1 MVPTYP
7 AANVVLVLIGVL
19 LVLVRKLPVQLDG
32 VRVDATPML
41 VPSISSRATNNI
53 INAVETISGIISG
66 PALISAYD
74 QNHADILSF
83 IEPACN
89 LIFIDS
95 GGYECEIGYKSAKS
109 KLYNLD
115 LLEWNEEYH
124 LDTIKNFSKTPTKVI
139 ISFDHPNLR
148 EPLEDQISR
157 ANKLFKQN
165 NGFLRE
171 FLIKPENKDD
181 SMIDIEKIIQNIK
194 SFNMFDVIGIIEKE
208 LGPTILDRMVAIAT
222 LRSEMDRKG
231 IIKPL
236 HVFGSLDTITTPL
249 YYFSGADIFDGLA
262 WSRHIFHD
270 GKTLY
275 RDSFGPSLKGIQ
287 AHMNNILISTLID
300 NFNYLLELRLELE
313 QFESTKKFEI
323 FGNNFKFFERSYEKL
338 YQKMGGNI

>member
-1 MVPTYP
+1 V
-7 AANVVLVLIGVL
+7 ANVVLALIGVL
-19 LVLVRKLPVQLDG
+19 LVLVRKLQVQLDG
-32 VRVDATPML
+32 VPVESTPML
-41 VPSISSRATNNI
+41 VPSISSRSTNNI
-53 INAVETISGIISG
+53 MSAAETISGIISG

-74 QNHADILSF
+74 QNRANILSF

-115 LLEWNEEYH
+115 LLEWNEELH
-124 LDTIKNFSKTPTKVI
+124 LITIKGFNKTPAKVV
-139 ISFDHPNLR
+139 ISYDHPNLR

-157 ANKLFKQN
+157 ANRLFKKN

-171 FLIKPENKDD
+171 FLIKPENEND
-181 SMIDIEKIIQNIK
+181 SRINIEKIIQNIK
-194 SFNMFDVIGIIEKE
+194 SFNMFDIIGIIEKE

-262 WSRHIFHD
+262 WSRHIFYE

-287 AHMNNILISTLID
+287 ANMNNILLSTLID

-313 QFESTKKFEI
+313 EFESTKKFEI
-323 FGNNFKFFERSYEKL
+323 FGDNFKFFEKSYEKL
-338 YQKMGGNI
+338 RQKMGGTI